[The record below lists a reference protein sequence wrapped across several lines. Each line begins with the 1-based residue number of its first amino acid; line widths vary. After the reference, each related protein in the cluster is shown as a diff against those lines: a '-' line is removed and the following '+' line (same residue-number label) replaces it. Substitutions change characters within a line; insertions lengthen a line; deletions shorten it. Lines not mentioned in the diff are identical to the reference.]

1 MSKYIRPKLNEETD
15 AILSKKAE
23 STWVTV
29 DDFSIYIKRTEEG
42 VAVDIYARE
51 FEDCNALSSC
61 YALHDDV
68 EEMREEE
75 DLEVD

>member
-1 MSKYIRPKLNEETD
+1 MHRAHPKLDEESD
-15 AILSKKAE
+15 AVLGSKAE
-23 STWVTV
+23 STWITV

-51 FEDCNALSSC
+51 YEDCNALASC
-61 YALHDDV
+61 YALHEDV